1 MYLIEF
7 TYFLGFIVL
16 LYIVRPF
23 QLKNENKWL
32 MPIGFT
38 IKTVIGILFLS
49 IYLHPDT
56 NNSVPSDTMRF
67 LNEGKILN
75 DVFYQS
81 PYDYFKLLIGIKEHE
96 ELIHKYLMETFLW
109 DSGNYTIVNDSR
121 TVIRIHSLI
130 HFISFGSAFIHN
142 LFMCFIALMGVKHL
156 FYAFNSYTKIKDS
169 YFFLILILIPSL
181 LFWTSGILK
190 EPFLI
195 LGIGLL
201 FRGLLNKG
209 DSKKK
214 KMFYTIIGII
224 LLSAIKPYVLFALI
238 PGFIYAFL
246 NLLIPNLKVIY
257 KLILT
262 FLVISISSLI
272 LYKSTDKVAH
282 YLSRKQ
288 FDFDHVGKGGI
299 FIDYNDSSLAY
310 FEMRDYDKITVK
322 RKKNLLTVN
331 QKTRIKII
339 SKRHQFKDYYHIIK
353 PSKKELTIVY
363 NVGGALSYVETTP
376 IHNSKTQLLKNIPEA
391 LTNVYLR
398 PYISDPGSNLKYLS
412 MLEMWGTFLLLIVSL
427 IKHRKLD
434 EWNWNII
441 VAIGLFCISL
451 ALIIGWTT
459 PVLGAIFRYRFPIIV
474 AIILLAT
481 FIIEPPK
488 KIHK

>member
-1 MYLIEF
+1 
-7 TYFLGFIVL
+7 
-16 LYIVRPF
+16 
-23 QLKNENKWL
+23 

-38 IKTVIGILFLS
+38 IKALIGILFLS

-81 PYDYFKLLIGIKEHE
+81 PSDYFKLLIGIKEHE
-96 ELIHKYLMETFLW
+96 KLIHKYLMETFLW

-142 LFMCFIALMGVKHL
+142 LFMCLVALMGVKHL
-156 FYAFNSYTKIKDS
+156 FFAFNRYTKIKET
-169 YFFLILILIPSL
+169 YFFFILILIPSL

-201 FRGLLNKG
+201 FRGLLNHN

-214 KMFYTIIGII
+214 KFIYSIVGTM
-224 LLSAIKPYVLFALI
+224 LLSAIKPYVLFALV
-238 PGFIYAFL
+238 PGFIYAFI
-246 NLLIPNLKVIY
+246 NLIIPNRKVIY
-257 KLILT
+257 KLMFTSLLIT
-262 FLVISISSLI
+262 IASLI
-272 LYKSTDKVAH
+272 LYKPTDKVVH

-299 FIDYNDSSLAY
+299 FIDFNDSSLAY
-310 FEMRDYDKITVK
+310 FEMKDYDKITVK
-322 RKKNLLTVN
+322 RKENLLTVN
-331 QKTRIKII
+331 QETRIKTI
-339 SKRHQFKDYYHIIK
+339 SKRHQFKDFYQTIK
-353 PSKKELTIVY
+353 PSKEELKIVY
-363 NVGGALSYVETTP
+363 NVGGALSYIETTP
-376 IHNSKTQLLKNIPEA
+376 IHNSKNQLIKNIPEA
-391 LTNVYLR
+391 LTNVYFR
-398 PYISDPGSNLKYLS
+398 PFINDPGSKLKYLS
-412 MLEMWGTFLLLIVSL
+412 MLEMWGVFLLLIISL
-427 IKHRKLD
+427 MKHRNLR

-441 VAIGLFCISL
+441 VSIGLFCISL

-474 AIILLAT
+474 ALILLSII
-481 FIIEPPK
+481 IIEPPK
-488 KIHK
+488 QMQK